1 MNKFDFRQMLDEV
14 FKRVR
19 QVFQLGIRED
29 LAESKALKENWEN
42 KFDLRQMLD
51 EVFKRVRQ
59 DFQLGINEYLAALKA
74 LKGGWGNNEEE
85 LKETLQMLWCHSPSQ
100 QEQFYVVWDAVK
112 VSLGKTKTKPNNKRK
127 KKFESQPS
135 INLPTKSDV
144 IKTTI
149 PQEINQWERQ
159 PTYRVATAPTRASFI
174 ATDTETPT
182 AFPTDFPLSRRAMVY
197 HWQYVTRPVKDGS
210 EDVLDVDET
219 VERAARQGFFLSP
232 VYARRETNHAHLL
245 LLIDQNGSMTPFH
258 YLTRELVE
266 TASCESTLERL
277 DIYYFHNV
285 PGTSIYR
292 DPYLTEWIL
301 LSQVLKMCN
310 SYTSV
315 LIVSDGGAARGYRRF
330 ERFEATIQFLGKIGQ
345 KANHIAWLNPMPFE
359 RWDRTSAQ
367 LISYRVPM
375 YPMNK
380 QGLSNAIDTIMGK
393 KLSQYR

>member
-1 MNKFDFRQMLDEV
+1 MTDFNSKQMLDEV
-14 FKRVR
+14 
-19 QVFQLGIRED
+19 I
-29 LAESKALKENWEN
+29 
-42 KFDLRQMLD
+42 
-51 EVFKRVRQ
+51 KRVRQ
-59 DFQLGINEYLAALKA
+59 DFQLGISEYLAALKA

-85 LKETLQMLWCHSPSQ
+85 LQETLQFLWCHSPSQ
-100 QEQFYVVWDAVK
+100 QEQFLGLWDAVK
-112 VSLGKTKTKPNNKRK
+112 VSLEKKPTEPKNKRK
-127 KKFESQPS
+127 QKFKSQPSKQKFKSQPS
-135 INLPTKSDV
+135 INLSTKSDV

-149 PQEINQWERQ
+149 PQETKPLERQ
-159 PTYRVATAPTRASFI
+159 PTYRYATVPTRASFM
-174 ATDTETPT
+174 ATDTDTPT
-182 AFPTDFPLSRRAMVY
+182 AFPADFPLSRRAMVY
-197 HWQYVTRPVKDGS
+197 LWQYVNRPVKDGS

-277 DIYYFHNV
+277 DVYYFHNV
-285 PGTSIYR
+285 PATSIYL
-292 DPYLTEWIL
+292 DPYLTKSIL
-301 LSQVLKMCN
+301 RTQALKMCN
-310 SYTSV
+310 SNTSV

-330 ERFEATIQFLGKIGQ
+330 ERFEATIQFLADIEQ
-345 KANHIAWLNPMPFE
+345 KTNHIAWLNPMPKN

-367 LISYRVPM
+367 LIAYRVSM
-375 YPMNK
+375 YPMNN

>member
-1 MNKFDFRQMLDEV
+1 MTDFN
-14 FKRVR
+14 
-19 QVFQLGIRED
+19 
-29 LAESKALKENWEN
+29 S
-42 KFDLRQMLD
+42 RQMLD

-59 DFQLGINEYLAALKA
+59 DFQLGISEYLAALKA
-74 LKGGWGNNEEE
+74 LKGGWGNNEQE
-85 LKETLQMLWCHSPSQ
+85 LQETLQFLWCHSPSQ
-100 QEQFYVVWDAVK
+100 QEQFLGLWDAVK
-112 VSLGKTKTKPNNKRK
+112 VSLGKPKTKPNNKSK
-127 KKFESQPS
+127 KKFESQPP

-144 IKTTI
+144 IKTTT
-149 PQEINQWERQ
+149 PQEIEPLEQR
-159 PTYRVATAPTRASFI
+159 PTYRYATVPTRASFI

-182 AFPTDFPLSRRAMVY
+182 AFPTDFPLSRRGMVY
-197 HWQYVTRPVKDGS
+197 HWQYVNRPVKDGS

-277 DIYYFHNV
+277 DVYYFHNV
-285 PGTSIYR
+285 PATSIYR
-292 DPYLTEWIL
+292 DPYLTESTL
-301 LSQVLKMCN
+301 LSQVLKICN
-310 SYTSV
+310 SNTSV

-330 ERFEATIQFLGKIGQ
+330 ERFEATNQFLEVIGQ
-345 KANHIAWLNPMPFE
+345 KTNHMAWLNPMPQN
-359 RWDRTSAQ
+359 RWHRTSAQ

-375 YPMNK
+375 YPMNN